1 MIQERPAG
9 MRVFPFY
16 KMPNGKDFTL
26 TPVRFLQ
33 VLGALPDVAYICDRM
48 KNSNNPMSR
57 QRIARLYLSLRHR
70 RPLRSAGKLLL
81 CYFTYLFLL
90 PALLGSCRKDPVPP
104 ETVPED
110 VPAVDSA
117 LVRIRTE
124 AEGHEV
130 RRLDLFVYGT
140 EGLRELE
147 KYACLDSLTAEV
159 CLPALPGDKQVVAI
173 ANSPRQLNLKA
184 LARYDAM
191 EQLAF
196 SFTDDDPERPV
207 LGGCCTTQGQE
218 GTVVL
223 QPLLCRVV
231 LAAVSNTMD
240 GYELLENPRVRL
252 RDLPA
257 GAEILRQK
265 DFRPTE
271 LLDAGAWAALPCDI
285 GYFPQEP
292 GTTLWCYPN
301 DTPADVLGVPRP
313 TLEFACEIRGRACSF
328 DVPLPP
334 LARGASVAVEL
345 TVNGPD
351 DFLYKIR

>member
-1 MIQERPAG
+1 
-9 MRVFPFY
+9 MRVFSFSGT
-16 KMPNGKDFTL
+16 PNGQYFTI

-33 VLGALPDVAYICDRM
+33 VLGALPAAAYFCDRM
-48 KNSNNPMSR
+48 ENSNNPMSR
-57 QRIARLYLSLRHR
+57 QCIDRLLHSLRHR

-90 PALLGSCRKDPVPP
+90 PALLGSCRKDPVPEP
-104 ETVPED
+104 
-110 VPAVDSA
+110 VPADEPAIDSA
-117 LVRIRTE
+117 LVRIHTQ
-124 AEGHEV
+124 AEGYDV
-130 RRLDLFVYGT
+130 RRLDVFVYGT
-140 EGLRELE
+140 AGICELE
-147 KYACLDSLTAEV
+147 AHAGTDSLGAELL
-159 CLPALPGDKQVVAI
+159 LPALPGEKTVVAI
-173 ANSPRQLNLKA
+173 ANSPHQLNLKA

-191 EQLAF
+191 EQLTF
-196 SFTDDDPERPV
+196 SFADDDPRRPV
-207 LGGCCTTQGQE
+207 LGGVCTTLGQE

-265 DFRPTE
+265 DFRPAE
-271 LLDAGAWAALPCDI
+271 LLDAGAWTELPFDI
-285 GYFPQEP
+285 GFFPQEP

-313 TLEFACEIRGRACSF
+313 TLEFACEIRGKACSF
-328 DVPLPP
+328 DIPLPP
-334 LARGASVAVEL
+334 LARGATVAVEL
-345 TVNGPD
+345 TVNGPG
-351 DFLYKIR
+351 DFSYKFP